1 LVKVVVL
8 SERIVDNRKKKKK
21 KKKTIYIV
29 NVNIRPLS
37 AGQTPQQLLL
47 LSSVDN

>member
-1 LVKVVVL
+1 MLVKVVVL
-8 SERIVDNRKKKKK
+8 SERIVDNRKKK

>member
-1 LVKVVVL
+1 MLVKVVVL
-8 SERIVDNRKKKKK
+8 SERIVDNRKKKK

>member
-29 NVNIRPLS
+29 NVNIRPPVS
-37 AGQTPQQLLL
+37 WTDTTTITFIIF
-47 LSSVDN
+47 S